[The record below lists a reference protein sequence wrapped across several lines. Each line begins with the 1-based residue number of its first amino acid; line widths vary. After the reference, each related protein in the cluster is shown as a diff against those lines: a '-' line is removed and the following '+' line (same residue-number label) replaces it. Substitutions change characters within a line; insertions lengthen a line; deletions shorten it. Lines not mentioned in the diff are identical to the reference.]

1 MFLFLQVIVLIYL
14 FVHIFYYVFN
24 GINTENGLRTHT
36 LNDAGDIDTREGKTG
51 SAQAQETERE
61 RERERK
67 SQREKEGG
75 RDTAVARERKQ
86 KVETWKRS

>member
-1 MFLFLQVIVLIYL
+1 MNAASPVIFSCEKL
-14 FVHIFYYVFN
+14 
-24 GINTENGLRTHT
+24 EHT
-36 LNDAGDIDTREGKTG
+36 GDIDTVTQIKEGNRR

-61 RERERK
+61 TERERK

-86 KVETWKRS
+86 KVETWKRT